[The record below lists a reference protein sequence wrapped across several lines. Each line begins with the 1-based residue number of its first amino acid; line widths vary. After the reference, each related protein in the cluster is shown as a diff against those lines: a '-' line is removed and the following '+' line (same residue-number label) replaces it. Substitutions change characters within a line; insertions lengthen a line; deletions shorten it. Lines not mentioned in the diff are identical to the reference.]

1 MAYERGDV
9 VLVPF
14 PFADARARKTRPA
27 LVVSDPGYES
37 ETGNLI
43 IAQITSQAPK
53 FSSDYPLK
61 DWKGAGLVKPS
72 IVRVKLAT
80 LASSLVR
87 YRPGRLSPA
96 ELAEVEGRLRRVLG
110 L

>member
-1 MAYERGDV
+1 MAYQRGDV

-14 PFADARARKTRPA
+14 PFADAQATKTRPA
-27 LVVSDPGYES
+27 LVVSDPGYET

-43 IAQITSQAPK
+43 IAQITSQASK
-53 FSSDYPLK
+53 FFSDYPLK
-61 DWKGAGLVKPS
+61 SWKGAGLVKPS
-72 IVRVKLAT
+72 IVRLKLAT

-87 YRPGRLSPA
+87 YRPGRISPA
-96 ELAEVEGRLRRVLG
+96 ELAEVDNRLRKVLR

>member
-14 PFADARARKTRPA
+14 PFAEARAEKTRPA
-27 LVVSDPGYES
+27 LVVSDPGYEA

-43 IAQITSQAPK
+43 IAQITSQEPR
-53 FSSDYPLK
+53 FSSDYILK
-61 DWKGAGLVKPS
+61 NWKGAGLLKPS
-72 IVRVKLAT
+72 IVRLKLAT
-80 LASSLVR
+80 LAASLVR
-87 YRPGRLSPA
+87 YRPGRIPSA
-96 ELAEVEGRLRRVLG
+96 ELAEVDKRLRNVLG

>member
-1 MAYERGDV
+1 MAYQRGDV

-14 PFADARARKTRPA
+14 PFADVKAAKARPA
-27 LVVSDPGYES
+27 LVVNDQKYEE

-43 IAQITSQAPK
+43 IAQITSQAPR
-53 FSSDYPLK
+53 FSSDYLIK
-61 DWKGAGLVKPS
+61 DWKGAGLLKPS

-87 YRPGRLSPA
+87 YRPGRLAP
-96 ELAEVEGRLRRVLG
+96 EEMTKVDLKLREVLG
-110 L
+110 I

>member
-14 PFADARARKTRPA
+14 PFAEVEATKTRPA
-27 LVVSDPGYES
+27 LVVSDPAYEA

-43 IAQITSQAPK
+43 IAQITSQEPR
-53 FSSDYPLK
+53 FRSDYALTS
-61 DWKGAGLVKPS
+61 WREAGLVKPS
-72 IVRVKLAT
+72 IVRMKLAT
-80 LASSLVR
+80 LASVLVR
-87 YRPGRLSPA
+87 YRPGRISPA
-96 ELAEVEGRLRRVLG
+96 DLAEVDKRLREVLR